1 MLKSR
6 LSAIAFCTALVA
18 ALAACGG
25 GGGSSGDTSMSSST
39 PTTPTTTNGG
49 GASIT
54 GASPGATSSGAIT
67 AFGSVFVNGHEFDIH
82 AASVID
88 DDTGM
93 STMSTAGL
101 EVGQI
106 LDVKAAS
113 TSSDSAPVAQ
123 ALHLHP
129 LVRGYVDAS
138 ANSTLTVMGQ
148 TIQVS
153 STTVFSDHRAC
164 VSASTSPCTAI
175 SGLTG
180 LSTTS
185 GSGASATPGTYVSV
199 DGYLFNSGSGNV
211 NVVASLVAVFDAPTS
226 QNYVAA
232 FKAEGPISALGTG
245 TLSIGGL
252 TVNLG
257 SATCYAA
264 GAQASCTTAFALG
277 QVVSA
282 IAATSPSLPATT
294 LTAQDVLLRDH
305 LPVTTAGASVE
316 LEGAVSAVN
325 GTSFTVRGVSIDG
338 SALPAGT
345 SLPVV
350 GDIVRID
357 GTVASSGTSV
367 TATTLQILRAAKNA
381 SYAFEADLGS
391 VVAGMAANT
400 YTITLMG
407 QAITVNAQTVL
418 MDIASH
424 NWFTSQQAS
433 AAFNIGN
440 FQTYLDASASQHLI
454 VRTAADAS
462 GNLQAL
468 SVTIVKA
475 SSVDGVGGI
484 VDASPAPVNS
494 TTTGTPSTFSIHGV
508 PVSVDPNSF
517 LSFWHNSMSTVSAG
531 DQVIAVGSYAN
542 GTLTVTAPAS
552 RNNFA
557 IDNGVPRQGDCP
569 DF

>member
-1 MLKSR
+1 MLTSKV
-6 LSAIAFCTALVA
+6 SALAFCAALVA
-18 ALAACGG
+18 TLAACGG
-25 GGGSSGDTSMSSST
+25 GGGSASTGSSAS
-39 PTTPTTTNGG
+39 PTTNTGT
-49 GASIT
+49 GATIT

-67 AFGSVFVNGHEFDIH
+67 AFGSVFVNGHEFDISG
-82 AASVID
+82 ASVID
-88 DDTGM
+88 DDTGA
-93 STMSTAGL
+93 STTNTAGL
-101 EVGQI
+101 EVGQV

-113 TSSDSAPVAQ
+113 TSSDAAPVAQ

-138 ANSTLTVMGQ
+138 ANGTLTVMGQ

-164 VSASTSPCTAI
+164 VSASTNPCTAI
-175 SGLTG
+175 TGVDSLTMTG
-180 LSTTS
+180 
-185 GSGASATPGTYVSV
+185 GSGTTATPGNYVSV

-226 QNYVAA
+226 SNYAAA

-252 TVNLG
+252 TVSLG
-257 SATCYAA
+257 SATCYAS
-264 GAQASCTTAFALG
+264 GAMTSCSTAFSLG

-282 IAATSPSLPATT
+282 FAATSPSLPATT
-294 LTAQDVLLRDH
+294 LTAQDVLLRAQ

-316 LEGAVSAVN
+316 LEGAVSAAS

-350 GDIVRID
+350 GDIVLVD
-357 GTVASSGTSV
+357 GTVAASGTTI
-367 TATTLQILRAAKNA
+367 TATSVQILRAAKNA

-391 VVAGMAANT
+391 VVAGSAANT
-400 YTITLMG
+400 YTITLLG

-418 MDIASH
+418 MDLSSKS
-424 NWFTSQQAS
+424 WFNSQQAS
-433 AAFNIGN
+433 TPFNIGN
-440 FQTYLDASASQHLI
+440 FQTYLDASSSQHVI

-468 SVTIVKA
+468 SLSIVKA
-475 SSVDGVGGI
+475 SSVDGVAGI
-484 VDASPAPVNS
+484 VDATPAPVNS
-494 TTTGTPSTFSIHGV
+494 TTSGVPTTFSIHGV
-508 PVSVDPNSF
+508 PVSVDPKSF
-517 LSFWHNSMSTVSAG
+517 FAMSFMRQTSSTINAG
-531 DQVIAVGSYAN
+531 DQVVAVGSYTN
-542 GTLTVTAPAS
+542 GTITVTSPAGF
-552 RNNFA
+552 NDFVV
-557 IDNGVPRQGDCP
+557 DNGPPKQGDCP
-569 DF
+569 NF